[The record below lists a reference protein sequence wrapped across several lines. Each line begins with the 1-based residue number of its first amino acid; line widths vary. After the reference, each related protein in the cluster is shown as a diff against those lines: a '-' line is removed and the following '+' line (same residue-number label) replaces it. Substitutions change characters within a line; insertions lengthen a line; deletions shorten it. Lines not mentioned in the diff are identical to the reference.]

1 MTASSHVPHSE
12 LIEALLAQQS
22 HPQNPS
28 HKDEITVQLL
38 ILSYIHEMVFAW
50 FSKATETHWKVEMQ
64 IDSSSEKAL
73 KK

>member
-1 MTASSHVPHSE
+1 MSATKSITLLSADLPSQHDVITVTMTASSHVPHSE

-38 ILSYIHEMVFAW
+38 ILSYIHEMVFA
-50 FSKATETHWKVEMQ
+50 
-64 IDSSSEKAL
+64 
-73 KK
+73 